1 MTDSDIRWQQRLDS
15 YQRALAQLAKFIE
28 KKKLNELEEIGMI
41 QAFEFTHELAWK
53 LLKAFLNYRGV
64 EDIYGSKDATRQAFS
79 LGLIEEGEVWM
90 QMIRDRNRNSH
101 TYNQETVVE
110 IANNIREHF
119 FDLFVA
125 LRIKMQAIQDEN
137 EA

>member
-15 YQRALAQLAKFIE
+15 YQRALAQLAKFIDKE
-28 KKKLNELEEIGMI
+28 KLNELEEIGMI

-64 EDIYGSKDATRQAFS
+64 ENIYGAKDATRQAFS
-79 LGLIEEGEVWM
+79 SGLIEEGEVWM
-90 QMIRDRNRNSH
+90 QMIKDRSRANH

-110 IANNIREHF
+110 IADNIREHF

>member
-64 EDIYGSKDATRQAFS
+64 ENIYGAKDATRQAFS
-79 LGLIEEGEVWM
+79 SGLIEEGEVWM
-90 QMIRDRNRNSH
+90 QMIKDRSRANH

-110 IANNIREHF
+110 IADNI
-119 FDLFVA
+119 
-125 LRIKMQAIQDEN
+125 
-137 EA
+137 